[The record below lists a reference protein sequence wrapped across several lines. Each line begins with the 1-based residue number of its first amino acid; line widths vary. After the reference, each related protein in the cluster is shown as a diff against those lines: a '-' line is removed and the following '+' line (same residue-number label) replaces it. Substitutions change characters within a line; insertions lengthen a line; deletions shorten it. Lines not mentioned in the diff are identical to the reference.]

1 MACSYPLNASPWLIA
16 ENQNSSR
23 KSGPWSH
30 SYKQQA
36 PNLVCLVL
44 GPLRLFSIALLYF
57 YILTYIS
64 LSFCLCVS
72 LYLCTHTQS
81 QSLPL
86 PHIPSSPFIFAVFH
100 FLFLHFLFLQE
111 TLTFRMK
118 KHQWPQSYHFIVI
131 TRSWCWC
138 FSSFYYVF
146 IPIILTSDNK
156 TQVTLKAN

>member
-1 MACSYPLNASPWLIA
+1 MESLLQAASTQPCLSGTWATKAIFNSTFIFLYSY
-16 ENQNSSR
+16 
-23 KSGPWSH
+23 
-30 SYKQQA
+30 
-36 PNLVCLVL
+36 
-44 GPLRLFSIALLYF
+44 LYF
-57 YILTYIS
+57 FIF
-64 LSFCLCVS
+64 LSVCVFVS
-72 LYLCTHTQS
+72 LYTHTES
-81 QSLPL
+81 VSPP
-86 PHIPSSPFIFAVFH
+86 PHIPSSPFVFAVFH

-131 TRSWCWC
+131 TCSWCWC